1 MVMRRLDA
9 KVTPEVMQTML
20 LDEIAGRLRDMME
33 FQRDTVA
40 EGGLDTPT
48 MVITDEPTEVKLGR
62 WLSMTITNDGTADVY
77 MFFQR
82 KRPGS
87 LDSPI
92 KSGETIL
99 IDQKRKVARPVYIVT
114 SSGSA
119 TIRLWVLY

>member
-1 MVMRRLDA
+1 MVMPRLDG
-9 KVTPEVMQTML
+9 KVTPEVLQTIL
-20 LDEIAGRLRDMME
+20 LDEIAGRLRDIME

-48 MVITDEPTEVKLGR
+48 ITVTDEPTEVKLGK
-62 WLSMTITNDGTADVY
+62 WLSLTITNDGSADVY
-77 MFFQR
+77 LFFQR

-92 KSGETIL
+92 KSGDTIH
-99 IDQKRKVARPVYIVT
+99 IDQKRKVARPIYIVT

-119 TIRLWVLY
+119 TIRLWVLS

>member
-1 MVMRRLDA
+1 MVVRRPDA
-9 KVTPEVMQTML
+9 KITPEVMQTIL
-20 LDEIAGRLRDMME
+20 LDEIAGRLRDIME

-48 MVITDEPTEVKLGR
+48 MTITDEPKEVKLGR
-62 WLSMTITNDGTADVY
+62 WLSLTITNDGTADVY
-77 MFFQR
+77 LFFQR

-92 KSGETIL
+92 KSGETIQM
-99 IDQKRKVARPVYIVT
+99 DQKRKVARPIYIVT